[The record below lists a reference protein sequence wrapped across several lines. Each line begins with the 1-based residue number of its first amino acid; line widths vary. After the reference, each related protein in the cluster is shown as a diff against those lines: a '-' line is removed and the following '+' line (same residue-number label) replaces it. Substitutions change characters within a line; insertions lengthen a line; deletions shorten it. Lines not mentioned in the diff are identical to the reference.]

1 MTRHVQRWLTQFGLG
16 VRHHYM
22 LGATAVVLGLAAAG
36 GLGYFDEP
44 ASPGAVSQPSR
55 PPPEAPVFVQ
65 GPPRTPVPVRP
76 LEFNVFL
83 VDTPEHQ
90 RALQTAETQHRSPY
104 LVGLRASEV
113 LLVLTAEDELF
124 AAHHVEEIRMSF
136 PGANVVIS
144 DLR

>member
-1 MTRHVQRWLTQFGLG
+1 MTRHARLWLTRFALG

-22 LGATAVVLGLAAAG
+22 LGVTAVVLALAAAG
-36 GLGYFDEP
+36 GLGFFDEP
-44 ASPGAVSQPSR
+44 VTRDAVVQPPRLPSDQ
-55 PPPEAPVFVQ
+55 PVFVQ

-83 VDTPEHQ
+83 VSTPEHQ
-90 RALQTAETQHRSPY
+90 RALQAAETQHRSPY

-113 LLVLTAEDELF
+113 LLVLSAEDEVF
-124 AAHHVEEIRMSF
+124 AAHHVEEIRATF
-136 PGANVVIS
+136 PGANVVIT